1 MTNEVL
7 LHEIGLLRNILRVQ
21 YVSELIQRGLSIKV
35 KNIFLCIN
43 KPKS

>member
-21 YVSELIQRGLSIKV
+21 YVSELIHLIKRV
-35 KNIFLCIN
+35 FFRTSHHDL
-43 KPKS
+43 